1 MTPIQ
6 IQLVQD
12 SFEKIRPKADIA
24 ADVFYQRLFELAPEL
39 RSLFGHD
46 MKAQGAMFMAMIYL
60 TLREL
65 GQPHLF
71 IPRIRALG
79 NRHFGYGVTPVQRA
93 LVAEALLWMLEHRL
107 AAEFTASTR
116 EAWIEARKLVGNTMR
131 GSFLPAMAV
140 RTGI

>member
-79 NRHFGYGVTPVQRA
+79 NRHFGYGVTPEQYV
-93 LVAEALLWMLEHRL
+93 VAGDALLWTLEHRL
-107 AAEFTASTR
+107 GDEFTAPTR
-116 EAWIEARKLVGNTMR
+116 EAWMKAYALLAETMRASSRSMTEAR
-131 GSFLPAMAV
+131 SS
-140 RTGI
+140 